1 MRFTACSSAC
11 FITCLHAT
19 LCRFRKNVERLSLF
33 GAKVSPMFFAGGQ
46 IQGAEAAHAVMSQHV
61 AQQCLGESACA
72 LMSQHVAQQ
81 SVGESAH
88 ALMSQHVAQQCANG
102 ESARA
107 LMSQHVA
114 QQSGTWASVLGF
126 DNVAFA

>member
-1 MRFTACSSAC
+1 
-11 FITCLHAT
+11 
-19 LCRFRKNVERLSLF
+19 
-33 GAKVSPMFFAGGQ
+33 MFFAGGQ

-61 AQQCLGESACA
+61 AQQCL
-72 LMSQHVAQQ
+72 
-81 SVGESAH
+81 GESAH

-114 QQSGTWASVLGF
+114 QQSGKWASALGF